1 MTERLKKAMMGIAAL
16 VALALGGA
24 ALAQA
29 GDSGETDKGARVQER
44 SDDGDRGESKSE
56 SESGEESV
64 TGSGA
69 DKAKAAALKIT
80 GGGTAN
86 SVERDNE
93 NGAVWEVE
101 VTKTDGSTV
110 DVRLDQGYDL
120 VVAEGDSE

>member
-1 MTERLKKAMMGIAAL
+1 MTERLKKAVAGIAAL

-29 GDSGETDKGARVQER
+29 GDSGGTANGGQAQER
-44 SDDGDRGESKSE
+44 SDDGDRGESKT
-56 SESGEESV
+56 ESGDESV

-86 SVERDNE
+86 AVERDNE

-101 VTKTDGSTV
+101 ITKADGQTV
-110 DVRLDQGYDL
+110 DVRLDQGYGL
-120 VVAEGDSE
+120 VVVDDDSE